1 MNVLLCGSSG
11 FIGRN
16 ITKALIAAGH
26 RVITTCSPASRG
38 DDGHAIAVDF
48 SRDTNPATWLARL
61 KGVDAVVNAVGVLR
75 DTRQRPIRLVH
86 AEVPKALY
94 TACAQAGVRRVIH
107 VSALGIEGS
116 DTAYAQTKLAADRHL
131 LGLTGQGQ
139 LDGVVLRPSIVFG
152 AQGDSSKLFMSLA
165 QLPALLLPHAMI
177 RARIQPVAV
186 GDLALAIA
194 RLLSEARTLT
204 GVLPCVGPAPLSMAD
219 FIGSLR
225 QQLGKGKALV
235 MPLPGFMTTLSARI
249 GDQIPAMPFCT
260 ETLSL
265 LDQDNVAPAEAFA
278 EVLGRHPIGH
288 QDLVRTSWH

>member
-16 ITKALIAAGH
+16 ITKALVTAGH
-26 RVITTCSPASRG
+26 RVMATRSPAGSA
-38 DDGHAIAVDF
+38 DAQAIAVDF
-48 SRDTNPATWLARL
+48 SRDTDPEIWLARL

-75 DTRQRPIRLVH
+75 DTRQRPIQAVH
-86 AEVPKALY
+86 TEVPKALY
-94 TACAQAGVRRVIH
+94 TACAQAGVRRVVH

-116 DTAYAQTKLAADRHL
+116 NTAYAQTKLAAERHL
-131 LGLTGQGQ
+131 LGLNEQGL
-139 LDGVVLRPSIVFG
+139 LDGVVLRPSVVFG
-152 AQGDSSKLFMSLA
+152 ASGDSSKLFMNLA
-165 QLPALLLPHAMI
+165 QLPVLMLPQAMI

-186 GDLALAIA
+186 GDLALAVA
-194 RLLSEARTLT
+194 RLLQESRSLK
-204 GVLPCVGPAPLSMAD
+204 GILPCVGATPLSMAD

-249 GDQIPAMPFCT
+249 GDQIPALPFCT

-265 LDQDNVAPAEAFA
+265 LEQDNVAPVQPFTD
-278 EVLGRHPIGH
+278 VLGRRPIGH
-288 QDLVRTSWH
+288 QDLVKTSWR

>member
-16 ITKALIAAGH
+16 ITKALVAAGH
-26 RVITTCSPASRG
+26 QVIATRSPANRDAG
-38 DDGHAIAVDF
+38 QGVAVDF
-48 SRDTNPATWLARL
+48 SQDTDPKVWLPRL
-61 KGVDAVVNAVGVLR
+61 QGVDAVVNAVGVLR
-75 DTRQRPIRLVH
+75 DTRQRPIRIVH
-86 AEVPKALY
+86 TDVPKALY

-116 DTAYAQTKLAADRHL
+116 NTAYAQTKLAADRHVL
-131 LGLTGQGQ
+131 ALTERGE
-139 LDGVVLRPSIVFG
+139 LDGAVLRPSVVFG
-152 AQGDSSKLFMSLA
+152 AQGDSSKLFMNLA
-165 QLPALLLPHAMI
+165 QLPALLLPQAMI

-194 RLLSEARTLT
+194 RLLGEARDLT
-204 GVLPCVGPAPLSMAD
+204 GILPCVGATPLSMAD

-225 QQLGKGKALV
+225 QQLGKGKALI

-249 GDQIPAMPFCT
+249 GDQIPALPFCT

-265 LDQDNVAPAEAFA
+265 LEQDNVAPVQAFT
-278 EVLGRHPIGH
+278 EVLGRRPIGY
-288 QDLVRTSWH
+288 QDLVKTSWH

>member
-16 ITKALIAAGH
+16 IAKALVTAGH
-26 RVITTCSPASRG
+26 RVMATRSPAGSA
-38 DDGHAIAVDF
+38 DAQAIAVDF
-48 SRDTNPATWLARL
+48 SRDTDPAIWLARL

-75 DTRQRPIRLVH
+75 DTRQRPIQVVH
-86 AEVPKALY
+86 TEVPKALY
-94 TACAQAGVRRVIH
+94 TACAQAGVRRVVH

-116 DTAYAQTKLAADRHL
+116 NTAYAQTKLAAERHL
-131 LGLTGQGQ
+131 LGLTEQGL
-139 LDGVVLRPSIVFG
+139 LDGVVLRPSVVFG
-152 AQGDSSKLFMSLA
+152 ANGDSSKLFVNLA
-165 QLPALLLPHAMI
+165 QLPVLMLPQAMI

-194 RLLSEARTLT
+194 RLLQESRSLK
-204 GVLPCVGPAPLSMAD
+204 GILPCVGATPLSMAD

-249 GDQIPAMPFCT
+249 GDQIPALPFCT

-265 LDQDNVAPAEAFA
+265 LEQDNVAPVQAFT
-278 EVLGRHPIGH
+278 EVLGRRPIGH
-288 QDLVRTSWH
+288 QDLVKTSWH

>member
-16 ITKALIAAGH
+16 VTKALLTAGH
-26 RVITTCSPASRG
+26 RVIATRSPASPA
-38 DDGHAIAVDF
+38 DAQAITVDF
-48 SRDTNPATWLARL
+48 SRDTDPAIWLARL

-75 DTRQRPIRLVH
+75 DTRQRPIQAVH
-86 AEVPKALY
+86 TEVPKALY
-94 TACAQAGVRRVIH
+94 TACAQAGVRRVVH

-116 DTAYAQTKLAADRHL
+116 NTAYAQTKLAAERHL
-131 LGLTGQGQ
+131 LGLSEQGL
-139 LDGVVLRPSIVFG
+139 LDGVVLRPSVVFG
-152 AQGDSSKLFMSLA
+152 ASGDSSKLFMNLA
-165 QLPALLLPHAMI
+165 QLPVLMLPQAMI

-186 GDLALAIA
+186 GDLALAVA
-194 RLLSEARTLT
+194 RLLQESRSLK
-204 GVLPCVGPAPLSMAD
+204 GILPCVGATPLSMAD

-249 GDQIPAMPFCT
+249 GDQVPALPFCT

-265 LDQDNVAPAEAFA
+265 LEQDNVAPVQAFT
-278 EVLGRHPIGH
+278 EVLGHRPIGH
-288 QDLVRTSWH
+288 QDLVKTSWR

>member
-11 FIGRN
+11 FVGRN

-26 RVITTCSPASRG
+26 RVIATRSPAGRG
-38 DDGHAIAVDF
+38 DPQAIAIDF
-48 SRDTNPATWLARL
+48 TRDTAPAIWLPRL

-75 DTRQRPIRLVH
+75 DTRQRPIHVVH
-86 AEVPKALY
+86 TEVPKALY

-116 DTAYAQTKLAADRHL
+116 DTAYAQTKLEADRHL
-131 LGLTGQGQ
+131 LGLTEQGL
-139 LDGVVLRPSIVFG
+139 LDGVILRPSIVFG
-152 AQGDSSKLFMSLA
+152 AQGDSSKLFMGLA
-165 QLPALLLPHAMI
+165 QLPALLLPQAMI

-186 GDLALAIA
+186 GDVALAVA
-194 RLLSEARTLT
+194 RLLHESLTVT
-204 GVLPCVGPAPLSMAD
+204 GVLPCVGPTPLTMAD

-249 GDQIPAMPFCT
+249 GDQIPALPFCT

-265 LDQDNVAPAEAFA
+265 LKQDNVAPAQAFT
-278 EVLGRHPIGH
+278 EVLGRRPIGH
-288 QDLVRTSWH
+288 QDLVKTSWH

>member
-26 RVITTCSPASRG
+26 RVIATRSPAGRG
-38 DDGHAIAVDF
+38 DGQEIAVDF
-48 SRDTNPATWLARL
+48 SRDTDPEIWLPRL
-61 KGVDAVVNAVGVLR
+61 QGVDAVINAVGVLR
-75 DTRQRPIRLVH
+75 DTRQRPIQVVH
-86 AEVPKALY
+86 TEVPKALY
-94 TACAQAGVRRVIH
+94 TACAQAGVRRVVH

-116 DTAYAQTKLAADRHL
+116 NTAYAQTKLAADRHL
-131 LGLTGQGQ
+131 LGLTEQGL

-152 AQGDSSKLFMSLA
+152 AQGDSSKLFMGLA
-165 QLPALLLPHAMI
+165 QLPVLLLPQAMI

-194 RLLSEARTLT
+194 RLLGESRAQT
-204 GVLPCVGPAPLSMAD
+204 GVLSCVGATPLTMAD

-225 QQLGKGKALV
+225 HQMGKGKAVVL
-235 MPLPGFMTTLSARI
+235 PLPGFMTTLSARI
-249 GDQIPAMPFCT
+249 GDQIPALPFCT

-265 LDQDNVAPAEAFA
+265 LEQDNVAPVQAFT
-278 EVLGRHPIGH
+278 EVLGRRPIGH
-288 QDLVRTSWH
+288 QDLVKTSWH